1 MSKKKPYDAT
11 ARKLIEMGP
20 PDWAAYLGNPVAD
33 PDRVKAIDSNI
44 STVTAEA
51 DKVLWIEDPKPWIM
65 HIELQAGRDVN
76 LEDRAHMYSAS
87 CTLIIRSRSGRFWS
101 CSGRRPTGRN

>member
-1 MSKKKPYDAT
+1 MRKKPYDAT

-76 LEDRAHMYSAS
+76 LEDRAHTYSAL